1 MDSLNQHSNEN
12 PDTGNELNAALE
24 AESDPIIDELISEL
38 TDESDDQFSGDELDE
53 ALDDESETVLEE
65 TEPAIEDQSD
75 DQFSDSELD
84 EAPDKKH
91 DAILEEI
98 ESVDGVTPAA
108 EVESESVDGV
118 TPAAEVESESLPKEG
133 RLKGLAK
140 ILKKKKKLSIFL
152 ATGLLLLAGIGC
164 FYGLNTK
171 KETPSVDNFTAP
183 ALATQ
188 SPEFDLFVIPLKAHD
203 KFTYVSLSIAFDLAN
218 DKLKSE
224 FIQKKVLLRGIIY
237 DILNQEINRVNEIP
251 PVEDL
256 KKFIIKE
263 VNHVLANGA
272 VNRAYIM
279 NFLAV

>member
-1 MDSLNQHSNEN
+1 MDGLNQHSNEN
-12 PDTGNELNAALE
+12 PDTVDELAE
-24 AESDPIIDELISEL
+24 PFDAESDPIPDELESEL
-38 TDESDDQFSGDELDE
+38 TDETDDQFSGNELDE
-53 ALDDESETVLEE
+53 ALDEESETVLEE
-65 TEPAIEDQSD
+65 IESAIEDQSD
-75 DQFSDSELD
+75 AQISDNEPD

-98 ESVDGVTPAA
+98 ESVDGVTPVAEAA
-108 EVESESVDGV
+108 SESQSK
-118 TPAAEVESESLPKEG
+118 AG

-140 ILKKKKKLSIFL
+140 IFKKKRKLSIFL
-152 ATGLLLLAGIGC
+152 AIGLLLLAGIGC
-164 FYGLNTK
+164 LYGLNTK
-171 KETPSVDNFTAP
+171 KETPAVDNFTAS

-203 KFTYVSLSIAFDLAN
+203 KFTYISLSISFDLAN
-218 DKLKSE
+218 DELNRE
-224 FIQKKVLLRGIIY
+224 VIEKKVLLRGIIY

-279 NFLAV
+279 DFLAV